1 MGPLCLGF
9 CTLPYEQGE
18 LPRGFKLGINMS
30 DLYVL
35 QASKLPC
42 TGERIA
48 KGVLEEREVGR
59 LASA

>member
-1 MGPLCLGF
+1 MNKA
-9 CTLPYEQGE
+9 

-35 QASKLPC
+35 QASRLPC

-59 LASA
+59 LASG